1 MVEGCW
7 EEGII
12 GIVPVTCEGMT
23 GIALVV
29 GGVILLKDEMG
40 MGLLMDPNPIEA
52 GLLVAAAVVT
62 WTGGEADTLGVAVPW
77 RASSSL
83 KNL

>member
-1 MVEGCW
+1 MV
-7 EEGII
+7 EGII
-12 GIVPVTCEGMT
+12 GIVVPATWEGMT
-23 GIALVV
+23 GIVVVVV
-29 GGVILLKDEMG
+29 GVILKDEMG

>member
-1 MVEGCW
+1 MV
-7 EEGII
+7 EGII
-12 GIVPVTCEGMT
+12 GIVPATCEGMT
-23 GIALVV
+23 GIVVVV
-29 GGVILLKDEMG
+29 GGVILKDEMG